1 MFAPHPGTGHGTRK
15 SRSCIDGS
23 RHAAPWLREG
33 ANTYASCVEQPAM
46 KLFFSLCALL
56 CMIVTYGDTDN
67 AYQQSPPPTKQCY
80 MAVDEAYVSWY
91 LKRHGIDIN
100 PSLYAIPVTGA
111 IQGHPEAGR
120 LWQDFIVSFLT
131 DPTLKFTTTCHER
144 NLYCG
149 TFRNEQILVCRQVD
163 DFAIGSTTTAT
174 AEALIQVIKSHAIT
188 SSNGIGVPTV
198 FAISSRYNGL
208 DVHQTRSYIKLS
220 CDTYIQRLLSTH
232 GWETPSSASTNR
244 HDLVQYT

>member
-1 MFAPHPGTGHGTRK
+1 
-15 SRSCIDGS
+15 
-23 RHAAPWLREG
+23 
-33 ANTYASCVEQPAM
+33 M

-80 MAVDEAYVSWY
+80 MAVNEAYVSWY
-91 LKRHGIDIN
+91 LKRHGIDID

-131 DPTLKFTTTCHER
+131 GPKLKFTTTGHER

-149 TFRNEQILVCRQVD
+149 TFHNERILVCRQVD

-174 AEALIQVIKSHAIT
+174 AEALIQVINSHAIT
-188 SSNGIGVPTV
+188 SSNGIGALVQLW
-198 FAISSRYNGL
+198 SRYGSDNT
-208 DVHQTRSYIKLS
+208 VRE
-220 CDTYIQRLLSTH
+220 DTAGIVRIFILYLYVDKKIFIRIQ
-232 GWETPSSASTNR
+232 N
-244 HDLVQYT
+244 DLR